1 MEGGLNVTVTFSPP
15 TSAGV
20 IFLEL
25 QFVILL
31 GWDMQDRERPSVF
44 VCGPP
49 EQSIGHVR

>member
-15 TSAGV
+15 PGAGV
-20 IFLEL
+20 IFFEL

-31 GWDMQDRERPSVF
+31 GWDMQDRERLSVS